1 MLSVVK
7 IDNSWK
13 NFPSIKSAIWA
24 KASSIGHEQWEGGF
38 LSTGHVFCDLDNIT
52 MRPVDIDPTQA
63 RPRITV
69 EAPLIFNGNAS
80 AATIAIYNS
89 QLATYQ
95 IFIKAT
101 QELKNF
107 ILNAIPLSYSEKI
120 KHPITQLHTH
130 LTMVEILNDM
140 EREYSMRVDDLI
152 ESWKTDLNKNFTQ
165 YSSFDLE
172 IGVFTSAY
180 RQLALLNDPQSD
192 HSLRQTLKKLSKC
205 TSN

>member
-101 QELKNF
+101 QELKKSFLMLFHYRIPKRLNIPLLNF
-107 ILNAIPLSYSEKI
+107 ILI
-120 KHPITQLHTH
+120 
-130 LTMVEILNDM
+130 
-140 EREYSMRVDDLI
+140 
-152 ESWKTDLNKNFTQ
+152 
-165 YSSFDLE
+165 
-172 IGVFTSAY
+172 
-180 RQLALLNDPQSD
+180 
-192 HSLRQTLKKLSKC
+192 
-205 TSN
+205 